1 FRGDLC
7 SVQLPAHYYKAF
19 LELHIEQGPI
29 LEQEKT
35 PLGIVQRIAAPA
47 SANLFLEGAGGH
59 AGGVL
64 MPDRQDAL
72 CAAPEVILAVESA
85 ARSTNAPDTVATVGT
100 SAVFRG
106 AVNSIP
112 SRVRLS
118 LDVRDTDLARRDSVM
133 QKIAEATTTVAHKRA
148 VSIRTDLLNADAPA
162 DCSPLVTQV

>member
-72 CAAPEVILAVESA
+72 CAASEVILAVESA
-85 ARSTNAPDTVATVGT
+85 ARSTNAPDTVATVGICD
-100 SAVFRG
+100 VFPG

-118 LDVRDTDLARRDSVM
+118 LDVPDTDLAPRDSVLH
-133 QKIAEATTTVAHKRA
+133 KIAQPTTTVAHKRA
-148 VSIRTDLLNADAPA
+148 VSIRTDLLNADAP
-162 DCSPLVTQV
+162 